1 MAAIHTYLIIAI
13 DEAAANRIRSE
24 LAMFI
29 YNSETLNTLFLLIF
43 IFLTFSKKILKKAMQ
58 I

>member
-1 MAAIHTYLIIAI
+1 MAAIHTYLIIA
-13 DEAAANRIRSE
+13 DRIRSE

-29 YNSETLNTLFLLIF
+29 YSSETLNTLFLLIF